1 MFQPQDPNFGERVR
15 ASFARQQLMA
25 TMTVTLM
32 AVTGRQ
38 DIAALTDRKLP
49 WLKRD
54 EIWLNRHRTLAL

>member
-38 DIAALTDRKLP
+38 DIA
-49 WLKRD
+49 
-54 EIWLNRHRTLAL
+54 H